1 MLCSS
6 VSVSGWREV
15 RGGVGKVRVGR
26 AMERSA
32 WRPGIE
38 LIVVGVKDVQGRIWR
53 MSHQK
58 CLVFVSRTWMLSCR
72 TKAGA
77 GLGEVK

>member
-1 MLCSS
+1 MLWSS

-26 AMERSA
+26 AMERRA

-38 LIVVGVKDVQGRIWR
+38 FIVVGVKVVQGRICR

-58 CLVFVSRTWMLSCR
+58 CLLFVSRTWMLSCR
-72 TKAGA
+72 TSAGA
-77 GLGEVK
+77 GLGEVR